1 MTTTHRP
8 TSAKTVAAVALCW
21 LFIVFDGYDL
31 IVYGTVVPGISREW
45 GIGKSTAGLIGS
57 LVFLGMI
64 AGALAGGRLSDSY
77 GRKRVILGC
86 VLTFSV
92 TTVACGLATG
102 PTMFGALRFVAGLG
116 LGGIVVSANT
126 LMTDITSPRFRPV
139 LATVLMSGV
148 PVGGSI
154 AALAGIEI
162 IPSLGWRWMF
172 APAAIPLVV
181 LLPLA
186 IRCLPAHTEPRAQD
200 TATAS
205 GYLTILRRPLLSL
218 SVLFGVSVATTFIT
232 WYGLGT
238 WLPGIMQQSGY
249 DLGSALTFALA
260 LNLGA
265 VAGSSVVAWAG
276 SRFGAIRVAAVT
288 IGVSGTALLVMAL
301 GKPSTAV
308 LYALIVLA
316 GMGAHGAA
324 CLVTGAVAG
333 YYPDDLRGS
342 GLGWA
347 IGTGRV
353 GAVIAPSIAGWLL
366 STGLPAPASLLFF
379 AISALVAAAVYLVLW
394 RKYRG

>member
-1 MTTTHRP
+1 MTTT
-8 TSAKTVAAVALCW
+8 AAPPRTAIAVVLCW

-31 IVYGTVVPGISREW
+31 IVYGTVVPGIGREW
-45 GIGKSTAGLIGS
+45 GIGKSAAGLIGS
-57 LVFLGMI
+57 LAFLGMI
-64 AGALAGGRLSDSY
+64 AGALAGGRLADSL
-77 GRKRVILGC
+77 GRKRVIQGC
-86 VLTFSV
+86 VATFSV
-92 TTVACGLATG
+92 ATVACAFATG
-102 PTMFGALRFVAGLG
+102 PAAFGVLRFVAGLG

-126 LMTDITSPRFRPV
+126 LMTDITSPRHRPLV
-139 LATVLMSGV
+139 ATVLMSGV
-148 PVGGSI
+148 PMGGSI
-154 AALAGIEI
+154 AALIGIEI

-172 APAAIPLVV
+172 APAAIPLVF

-186 IRCLPAHTEPRAQD
+186 IRYLPAHTTPRPRDA
-200 TATAS
+200 ATAS
-205 GYLTILRRPLLSL
+205 GYLAILRKPLLPL
-218 SVLFGVSVATTFIT
+218 SVLFGLSVATTFIT

-238 WLPGIMQQSGY
+238 WLPGIMAQAGY

-265 VAGSSVVAWAG
+265 VAGSSVIAWAG
-276 SRFGAIRVAAVT
+276 SRFGAIRVAAFA
-288 IGVSGTALLVMAL
+288 IGVSGVSLVAMSL
-301 GKPSTAV
+301 GNPGTV
-308 LYALIVLA
+308 GLYALVVAA

-366 STGLPAPASLLFF
+366 STGLPAPASLVFF
-379 AISALVAAAVYLVLW
+379 AVSALVAAAVYLVLA
-394 RKYRG
+394 RRY